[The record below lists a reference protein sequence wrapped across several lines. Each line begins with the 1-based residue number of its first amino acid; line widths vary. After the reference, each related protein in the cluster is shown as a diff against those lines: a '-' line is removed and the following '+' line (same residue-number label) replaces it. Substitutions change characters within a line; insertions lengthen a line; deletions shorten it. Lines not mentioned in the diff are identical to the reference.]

1 MMNRHVTTLAV
12 AGLVL
17 TGAATGC
24 AHRSSSS
31 MSSSFMPSASVR
43 SEPAVPVGAW
53 HGTVGGRETGDA
65 QGDELGTADLTI
77 GPDGRFTLN
86 QTFANM
92 QGVNSMRASGTARA
106 ARGGRIILEG
116 TVDTPDARKGEPF
129 VATVRPRRDGF
140 YGTTD
145 VLYRGGRLASSI
157 ELGRRA

>member
-24 AHRSSSS
+24 AHRSSS
-31 MSSSFMPSASVR
+31 FMPSASVR
-43 SEPAVPVGAW
+43 SESVVPVGAW

-86 QTFANM
+86 QTFGNM
-92 QGVNSMRASGTARA
+92 QGVTSMRASGTARA

-116 TVDTPDARKGEPF
+116 TIDTPDSRKGEPF

-145 VLYRGGRLASSI
+145 VLYRGGRLASSM

>member
-1 MMNRHVTTLAV
+1 
-12 AGLVL
+12 
-17 TGAATGC
+17 
-24 AHRSSSS
+24 
-31 MSSSFMPSASVR
+31 MPSASVR

-86 QTFANM
+86 QTFGNM
-92 QGVNSMRASGTARA
+92 LGVNSMRATGTARA

-116 TVDTPDARKGEPF
+116 TVDTPDSRKGEPF
-129 VATVRPRRDGF
+129 VATVRPRGNAF

-145 VLYRGGRLASSI
+145 VLYRGGRFASSM